1 MKHHEREFFIATIRT
16 GNIKLLNLVIKPL
29 TIEQSVEAAKVYG
42 DFFDTSLYEGVMT
55 EDQMIKWMIQ
65 QGLWHRADDNEL
77 DKIDRAIEDV
87 KVEMFKN
94 YTDKD
99 KVKTLRVVLGALIKK
114 KIEKISY
121 KNSYFSNTCEGIAA
135 LEKTSWIIK
144 NSTFLEDELYDF
156 EEHDVTS
163 VINSWQQTNM
173 SDSQIRELARNEPW
187 RSLWSMR
194 ESAGIKLFIN
204 KDFQELTSNQKNLIV
219 WSQLYDNIRESMDVP
234 PDQVIGDDDMLDGWF
249 IEQGRKRKREVKK
262 KHLEDSLTNKDIANK
277 DEVFIMSRKDDTSNI
292 QDVYDMNEPTSRWVV
307 NERDKQIKSEGK
319 VAHHKLADQKIIQQQ
334 QVNENIKHRG

>member
-42 DFFDTSLYEGVMT
+42 DSFDTSLHEGVMT

-65 QGLWHRADDNEL
+65 QGLWHKADDNEL
-77 DKIDRAIEDV
+77 EKIDRAIDDA

-99 KVKTLRVVLGALIKK
+99 KVKTLRVVLRALIKT

-135 LEKTSWIIK
+135 LQKTSWIIK
-144 NSTFLEDELYDF
+144 NSTYLDDTLYDF

-163 VINSWQQTNM
+163 VINAWQQTNM

-204 KDFQELTSNQKNLIV
+204 KDFQELTNNQKSLIV

-234 PDQVIGDDDMLDGWF
+234 PEEVIEDDDMLDGWF

-277 DEVFIMSRKDDTSNI
+277 DEVYVMSKKDDSSGI
-292 QDVYDMNEPTSRWVV
+292 QDIYDMNEATSRWVIS
-307 NERDKQIKSEGK
+307 ERDKQIQSEGK
-319 VAHHKLADQKIIQQQ
+319 VAHHKLKDQKIMQQNEI
-334 QVNENIKHRG
+334 NENIKRRG

>member
-16 GNIKLLNLVIKPL
+16 GNIKVLNLVIKPL
-29 TIEQSVEAAKVYG
+29 TIDQSVEAAKVYG
-42 DFFDTSLYEGVMT
+42 DSFDTSLYEGVMT
-55 EDQMIKWMIQ
+55 EEQMVKWMIQ

-77 DKIDRAIEDV
+77 DKIDRAIEDA

-99 KVKTLRVVLGALIKK
+99 KVKTLRIVLGALIKK

-135 LEKTSWIIK
+135 LQKTSWIIK
-144 NSTFLEDELYDF
+144 NSTYLEDKLYDF

-163 VINSWQQTNM
+163 VINSYQQTNM

-204 KDFQELTSNQKNLIV
+204 KDFQELTNNQKNLIV

-234 PDQVIGDDDMLDGWF
+234 PDEVIEDDDMLDGWF

-277 DEVFIMSRKDDTSNI
+277 DEVYVMSKKDDSSGI
-292 QDVYDMNEPTSRWVV
+292 QDIYDMNEATSRWVIS
-307 NERDKQIKSEGK
+307 ERDKQIQSEGK
-319 VAHHKLADQKIIQQQ
+319 VAHHKLTDQKIMQQNQ
-334 QVNENIKHRG
+334 INENIKHRG

>member
-16 GNIKLLNLVIKPL
+16 GNIKVLNLVIKPL
-29 TIEQSVEAAKVYG
+29 NIDQSVEAAKVYG
-42 DFFDTSLYEGVMT
+42 DSFDTSLYEGVMT

-77 DKIDRAIEDV
+77 DKIDRAIEDA

-99 KVKTLRVVLGALIKK
+99 KVKTLRIVLGALIKK

-135 LEKTSWIIK
+135 LQKTSWIIK
-144 NSTFLEDELYDF
+144 NSTYLEDKLYDF
-156 EEHDVTS
+156 EEHDITS
-163 VINSWQQTNM
+163 VINLWQQTNM

-204 KDFQELTSNQKNLIV
+204 KDFQELTNNQKNLIV

-234 PDQVIGDDDMLDGWF
+234 PDEVIEDDDMLDGWF

-262 KHLEDSLTNKDIANK
+262 KHLEDSLTNKDITNK
-277 DEVFIMSRKDDTSNI
+277 DEVYVMSKKDDSSGI
-292 QDVYDMNEPTSRWVV
+292 QDIYDMNEATSRWVI
-307 NERDKQIKSEGK
+307 NERDKQIQSEGK
-319 VAHHKLADQKIIQQQ
+319 VAHHKLTDQKIMQQNEI
-334 QVNENIKHRG
+334 NENIKHRG

>member
-319 VAHHKLADQKIIQQQ
+319 VAHHKLSDQKIMQQQ